1 MKNINYYILLGL
13 DIDPP
18 EMREDKI
25 REAINRKRVQWSSL
39 VNHPTKKIE
48 AKLNLELIPSMEK
61 TLLGSRSDREKQ
73 LKEAKKILE
82 KQKEKEK
89 NEFVELFN
97 IISKKQYITN
107 EEYLSMI
114 NKFPIIKKDIED
126 KCKNLVKE
134 MILDVRETDTILNRR
149 IEENLRILCMDN
161 LYDFLEVSE
170 NASLAEIKKASKR
183 IYDEIRV
190 SSKKDAVLTVRGELQ
205 GFCDVVFKN
214 IESKLEYDRH
224 LRDRKLKN
232 IDDYLTVLGSKKFI
246 LKEEFDDIVG
256 LMRKMDYEIEEAKE
270 YVLLYAIRN
279 KISIV
284 DSEDMMID
292 IRTPKKEII
301 KEKPIIES
309 KNSSKYKIDIDE
321 VEILDTL
328 SGEGKI
334 EIDFKKPN
342 GAKTIEVW
350 RKEGAMPKSR
360 GDGVKVDY
368 IEDEKIVDKEL
379 DENKTYGYI
388 LFSIFERNGRLQYS
402 DGVTTFATPK
412 STKDNN
418 EIFHPSINDK
428 KNSPGFLS
436 WLMEFFE

>member
-25 REAINRKRVQWSSL
+25 REAINKKRVQWSSL

-48 AKLNLELIPSMEK
+48 AKLNLELIPKMEK
-61 TLLGSRSDREKQ
+61 ALLGSKSDRERQ
-73 LKEAKKILE
+73 WKEAKKILE
-82 KQKEKEK
+82 KQREKERD
-89 NEFVELFN
+89 EFLELFN
-97 IISKKQYITN
+97 VISKKQYITN

-114 NKFPIIKKDIED
+114 NKFPTIKNDIEC

-134 MILDVRETDTILNRR
+134 MVLDTRETDTILNRR
-149 IEENLRILCMDN
+149 IEENLRILCIDN

-170 NASLAEIKKASKR
+170 NASLAEIKRASKR
-183 IYDEIRV
+183 IYEEIRS

-214 IESKLEYDRH
+214 IESKLDYDKH
-224 LRDRKLKN
+224 LRNRKLKN
-232 IDDYLTVLGSKKFI
+232 IDDYLVILGSKKFI
-246 LKEEFDDIVG
+246 LKEEFDDIVN
-256 LMRKMDYEIEEAKE
+256 LMKKIDYEIEEAKE
-270 YVLLYAIRN
+270 YILLYCIRN

-309 KNSSKYKIDIDE
+309 KNYDKDNIDE

-334 EIDFKKPN
+334 EIDFKKPK

-350 RKEGAMPKSR
+350 RKEGAMTKKR
-360 GDGVKVDY
+360 GDGVKVED
-368 IEDEKIVDKEL
+368 IENEKVVDEEL

-412 STKDNN
+412 PSKDNDD
-418 EIFHPSINDK
+418 IFHPSINDK
-428 KNSPGFLS
+428 KNNQGFLS

>member
-73 LKEAKKILE
+73 HKEAKKILE

-89 NEFVELFN
+89 NEFAELFN

-301 KEKPIIES
+301 KEKLIIES
-309 KNSSKYKIDIDE
+309 KNSSKYKIDE

>member
-25 REAINRKRVQWSSL
+25 REAINKKRVQWSSL

-48 AKLNLELIPSMEK
+48 AKLNLELIPNMEK
-61 TLLGSRSDREKQ
+61 TLLGSKSDRERQ
-73 LKEAKKILE
+73 WKEAKKILE
-82 KQKEKEK
+82 KQREKERD
-89 NEFVELFN
+89 EFLELFN
-97 IISKKQYITN
+97 VISKKQYITN

-114 NKFPIIKKDIED
+114 NKFPTIKNDIEC

-134 MILDVRETDTILNRR
+134 MVLDTRETDTILNRR
-149 IEENLRILCMDN
+149 IEENLRILCIDN

-170 NASLAEIKKASKR
+170 NASLAEIKRASKR
-183 IYDEIRV
+183 IYEEIRS

-214 IESKLEYDRH
+214 IESKLDYDKH
-224 LRDRKLKN
+224 LRNRKLKN
-232 IDDYLTVLGSKKFI
+232 IDDYLVILGSKKFI
-246 LKEEFDDIVG
+246 LKEEFDDIVD
-256 LMRKMDYEIEEAKE
+256 LMIKMDYEIEDAKE
-270 YVLLYAIRN
+270 YILLYCIRN

-292 IRTPKKEII
+292 IRTPKKEKI

-309 KNSSKYKIDIDE
+309 KNYDKDNIDE

-334 EIDFKKPN
+334 EIDFKKPK

-350 RKEGAMPKSR
+350 RKEGAMPKKR
-360 GDGVKVDY
+360 GDGVKVED
-368 IEDEKIVDKEL
+368 IENEKVVDEEL

-412 STKDNN
+412 PSKDNDD
-418 EIFHPSINDK
+418 IFHPSINDK
-428 KNSPGFLS
+428 KNNQGFLS

>member
-309 KNSSKYKIDIDE
+309 KNSSKYKIDE

>member
-39 VNHPTKKIE
+39 ENHPTKKIE

-309 KNSSKYKIDIDE
+309 KNSSKYKIDE

>member
-82 KQKEKEK
+82 KQEEKEK

-190 SSKKDAVLTVRGELQ
+190 SSKKDAVSTVRGELQ

-309 KNSSKYKIDIDE
+309 KNSSKYKIDE